1 MAWVSA
7 QRAGA
12 WAGSRGT
19 CTCCCSAYWVDGE
32 WRMKLRMV
40 GERGTKEGWFR
51 KCKDAMLSFI
61 QRRPVIVQVAVR
73 HGR

>member
-1 MAWVSA
+1 
-7 QRAGA
+7 
-12 WAGSRGT
+12 
-19 CTCCCSAYWVDGE
+19 
-32 WRMKLRMV
+32 MKLRMV